1 MRAFSILAP
10 AAVVLIL
17 MSGCSQKEPQ
27 ELYNKPA
34 LFWYEQ
40 IVKDIKGQDL
50 ESADLHFTS
59 MASEH
64 VASPLLKETM
74 LILAHAHI
82 RDEAYAMANF
92 YLDEYIKRFGDS
104 SNMEYVSFLKIRA
117 NFASFAY
124 PNRNQQLL
132 LDTIED
138 TKSFVRRYP
147 NSPYRPMVETI
158 LTKMQLGEFY
168 LNQEIASLYERTGK
182 EESAAVYRELVEKSP
197 LNKAKMIKPKIPWY
211 RAIFE

>member
-1 MRAFSILAP
+1 MRFFYTLAP
-10 AAVVLIL
+10 AILAILL
-17 MSGCSQKEPQ
+17 MSGCADKQE

-40 IVKDIKGQDL
+40 IVKDIKDQDL
-50 ESADLHFTS
+50 EAADLHFTS

-64 VASPLLKETM
+64 VASPLLEETM

-92 YLDEYIKRFGDS
+92 YLDEYMKRYG
-104 SNMEYVSFLKIRA
+104 NPAKVEYASFLKIRA

-132 LDTIED
+132 LDTIEE
-138 TKSFVRRYP
+138 TKVFVNRYP
-147 NSPYRPMVETI
+147 NSPFRPMVETI
-158 LTKMQLGEFY
+158 LTKMELGEFY
-168 LNQEIASLYERTGK
+168 LDQEIASLYERTGK
-182 EESAAVYRELVEKSP
+182 KESAEVYREKLKKSP
-197 LNKAKMIKPKIPWY
+197 LNEAQMIEPSIPWY

>member
-1 MRAFSILAP
+1 MRAFYIMAP
-10 AAVVLIL
+10 VVVTVLL
-17 MSGCSQKEPQ
+17 MSGCADKQE

-34 LFWYEQ
+34 LFWYEL
-40 IVKDIKGQDL
+40 IVKDIKDQDL

-64 VASPLLKETM
+64 VASPLLEETM

-92 YLDEYIKRFGDS
+92 YLDEYMKRYGNS
-104 SNMEYVSFLKIRA
+104 AKVEYASFLKIRA

-132 LDTIED
+132 LDTIKE
-138 TKSFVRRYP
+138 TQVFVRRYP
-147 NSPYRPMVETI
+147 NSVYRPMVETI

-168 LNQEIASLYERTGK
+168 LDQEIASLYERTGK
-182 EESAAVYRELVEKSP
+182 TESASIYREKIEKSP
-197 LNKAKMIKPKIPWY
+197 LNEAQMIEPSLPWY
-211 RAIFE
+211 RAIFK

>member
-1 MRAFSILAP
+1 MRAFYIMAP
-10 AAVVLIL
+10 VVVTVLL
-17 MSGCSQKEPQ
+17 MSGCADKQE

-34 LFWYEQ
+34 LFWYEL
-40 IVKDIKGQDL
+40 IVKDIKDQDL

-64 VASPLLKETM
+64 VASPLLEETM

-92 YLDEYIKRFGDS
+92 YLDEYMKRYGNS
-104 SNMEYVSFLKIRA
+104 AKVEYASFLKIRA

-132 LDTIED
+132 LDTIKE
-138 TKSFVRRYP
+138 TQVFVRRYP
-147 NSPYRPMVETI
+147 NSVYRPMVETI

-168 LNQEIASLYERTGK
+168 LDQEIASLYERTGK
-182 EESAAVYRELVEKSP
+182 TESASIYREKIEKSP
-197 LNKAKMIKPKIPWY
+197 LNEAQMIEPSLPWY